1 MLRQN
6 KRGDFMKKT
15 INSGLSG
22 IRRPSGS
29 AAVFCAVILTSASVH
44 AQTVNEPTISQDTT
58 DNRDAVNNTILTVC
72 PQGIA
77 EEDFQARCDA
87 LVGRFGTET
96 PPEILTQVTSEQTAA
111 QKSMSLE
118 MNNGQLATLGN
129 RIVAI
134 RSGRQGGGLT
144 VSGLNFDS
152 NGHPISRSQLASM
165 NANLNKAAA
174 GDENFSRLGVFING
188 NIGFGDRRTTSNEA
202 GYDLDTHGAT
212 VGMDYRFTD
221 NFLLGMAFGYNNAH
235 SGYANRLGEL
245 EADNYTGAIYGSFFT
260 EEGFF
265 VDGIFSGSHID
276 YATRRR
282 IQYTVPEVINTN
294 AFGDNEGD
302 EFDVAMTS
310 GYNFNYN
317 GLTVT
322 PQVRVEYTTNQ
333 VDALNERGGEGWALH
348 VDSQDF
354 DSLQTAAGLQI
365 AYAVNLPWAVLMPM
379 VRAEYIHEFKNDQ
392 RNITA
397 HFIQDPSQTR
407 FNIMTDR
414 PDRDYIILNAGM
426 SAQFAHGI
434 SAFVSYDT
442 VQAHSFVSNH
452 NFVGGVRMELPF

>member
-1 MLRQN
+1 
-6 KRGDFMKKT
+6 MKTLK
-15 INSGLSG
+15 NSGLKS
-22 IRRPSGS
+22 IRRPSPS
-29 AAVFCAVILTSASVH
+29 AAPLFCAVILSSASVH
-44 AQTVNEPTISQDTT
+44 AQVVNEPTLDST
-58 DNRDAVNNTILTVC
+58 DNQEAVNNAILTIC
-72 PQGIA
+72 PEGIVG
-77 EEDFQARCDA
+77 EELQVRCNN
-87 LVGRFGTET
+87 LVGSGSPTDV
-96 PPEILTQVTSEQTAA
+96 LTKVTSEQTAA

-118 MNNGQLATLGN
+118 MNNGQFATLTN
-129 RIVAI
+129 RISAI

-144 VSGLNFDS
+144 ISGLTFDS
-152 NGHPISRSQLASM
+152 SGNPISRNQLANM

-174 GDENFSRLGVFING
+174 GDESFDRLGVFVNG

-202 GYDLDTHGAT
+202 GYNLDTHGAT

-221 NFLLGMAFGYNNAH
+221 NFLLGMAFGYNNAY
-235 SGYANRLGEL
+235 SGYANSLGTL

-260 EEGFF
+260 ENGFF

-276 YATRRR
+276 YSTRRH
-282 IQYTVPEVINTN
+282 IQYAISETINTN
-294 AFGDNEGD
+294 AFGDNQGD

-310 GYNFNYN
+310 GYNFNHG

-333 VDALNERGGEGWALH
+333 VDALNERGGQGWALH

-354 DSLQTAAGLQI
+354 ESLQTAAGLQM
-365 AYAVNLPWAVLMPM
+365 AYAVNLPWAVIMPM

-397 HFIQDPSQTR
+397 YFVQDPSQTR
-407 FNIMTDR
+407 FNIMTDK

-442 VQAHSFVSNH
+442 VQAHSYVNNH
-452 NFVGGVRMELPF
+452 NFVGGVRMALSF

>member
-1 MLRQN
+1 
-6 KRGDFMKKT
+6 MKKSIST
-15 INSGLSG
+15 GLSG
-22 IRRPSGS
+22 IRRPSCP
-29 AAVFCAVILTSASVH
+29 APVFCAVILTSASAH
-44 AQTVNEPTISQDTT
+44 AQSVSEPI
-58 DNRDAVNNTILTVC
+58 DNRDAVNNAILDIC
-72 PQGIA
+72 PREIVGPELQ
-77 EEDFQARCDA
+77 ERCNN
-87 LVGRFGTET
+87 LVQSGSPTEV
-96 PPEILTQVTSEQTAA
+96 LTQVTSEQTAA

-118 MNNGQLATLGN
+118 MNNGQLATLGS

-144 VSGLNFDS
+144 VSGLNFDN
-152 NGHPISRSQLASM
+152 NGDPITRSQLAST

-174 GDENFSRLGVFING
+174 GDESFSRLGVFING
-188 NIGFGDRRTTSNEA
+188 NIGFGDRRTTSNET

-235 SGYANRLGEL
+235 SGYANNLGEL
-245 EADNYTGAIYGSFFT
+245 EADNYTGAVYGSFFT
-260 EEGFF
+260 EDGFF

-276 YATRRR
+276 YATRRH
-282 IQYTVPEVINTN
+282 IQYAPPLVSEAINTN

-333 VDALNERGGEGWALH
+333 VDAVNERGGQGWALH

-397 HFIQDPSQTR
+397 HFIQDPSKTR

-414 PDRDYIILNAGM
+414 PDRDYIVLNAGM

>member
-1 MLRQN
+1 M
-6 KRGDFMKKT
+6 KRSKHQVLKT
-15 INSGLSG
+15 SRESYC
-22 IRRPSGS
+22 S
-29 AAVFCAVILTSASVH
+29 APLFCAVILSSASVN
-44 AQTVNEPTISQDTT
+44 AQVAT
-58 DNRDAVNNTILTVC
+58 DNQEAVNNTILTIC
-72 PQGIA
+72 PQGIVGA
-77 EEDFQARCDA
+77 ELQVRCNN
-87 LVGRFGTET
+87 LVGSGSPTDV
-96 PPEILTQVTSEQTAA
+96 LTKVTSEQTAA

-118 MNNGQLATLGN
+118 MNNGQFATLTN
-129 RIVAI
+129 RISAI

-144 VSGLNFDS
+144 ISGLTFDS
-152 NGHPISRSQLASM
+152 SGNPISRSQLTNM
-165 NANLNKAAA
+165 NKAAA
-174 GDENFSRLGVFING
+174 GDESFDRLGVFVNG

-212 VGMDYRFTD
+212 FGMDYRFTD
-221 NFLLGMAFGYNNAH
+221 NFLLGMAFGYNNAY
-235 SGYANRLGEL
+235 SGYANSLGTL

-260 EEGFF
+260 EDGFF

-276 YATRRR
+276 YATRRH
-282 IQYTVPEVINTN
+282 IQYSISETINTN

-333 VDALNERGGEGWALH
+333 VDALNERGGQGWALH

-354 DSLQTAAGLQI
+354 DSLQTAAGLQL
-365 AYAVNLPWAVLMPM
+365 AYAVNLPWAVIMPM

-397 HFIQDPSQTR
+397 YFIQDPSQTR
-407 FNIMTDR
+407 FNIMTDK

-442 VQAHSFVSNH
+442 IQAHSYVNNH
-452 NFVGGVRMELPF
+452 NFVGGVRMELSF